1 MNWFTRLIG
10 PSAEPAAAAPAS
22 AAPVEPTLAPAVS
35 NAITADS
42 SDRQAMS
49 ELFNFTLSTPGAAPV
64 TDRTAM
70 QVGTVFAC
78 LSKLSGAITQLP
90 IHHYRK
96 DMATGDRERV
106 VNSALWTMLN
116 ESPSDA
122 WTAASWKEWIV
133 QCVHLRGDQ
142 CTQILRHPS
151 GNIIGFKVHHPDWVS
166 IERLEGRL
174 RYNCIDQDTG
184 RAYGVDQDDMLHFT
198 GYGFDG
204 VRSMSAIR
212 HAARQAISNA
222 LDAASFSGRT
232 MRGGGVPKIALSYPG
247 DLGKGGAKELRD
259 SYAETYGPGSSTT
272 TLPLVLTH
280 GGDVKTLSIS
290 PVDLELLA
298 MRKYESSDICNIL
311 GVPPIIIGDSEKT
324 SAWGSGIE
332 EIKLAFTTFTITPHI
347 TRWGEEL
354 NRKLFRRNGQ
364 FVEFEM
370 DALLRGNSKSQ
381 AEFFRAALGGP
392 GTGDGWMTVNEV
404 RALKNLPPV
413 TGGNVVFK
421 AVAKPA
427 AAAAATTES
436 PAP

>member
-49 ELFNFTLSTPGAAPV
+49 ELFNFNLSTPGAAPV

-96 DMATGDRERV
+96 DMATGARERV

-116 ESPSDA
+116 ESPSAA

-133 QCVHLRGDQ
+133 QSVHLRGDQ
-142 CTQILRHPS
+142 CTEILRDRW
-151 GNIIGFKVHHPDWVS
+151 GNITGLKVHHPDWVS
-166 IERLEGRL
+166 IERIDSRL
-174 RYNCIDQDTG
+174 RYHCIDPDTG

-212 HAARQAISNA
+212 YAARQAISNA
-222 LDAASFSGRT
+222 LDAGSFSGRT

-247 DLGKGGAKELRD
+247 ELVKGGAKELRD

-272 TLPLVLTH
+272 ALPLVLTH

-298 MRKYESSDICNIL
+298 MRKHESSDICNII

-413 TGGNVVFK
+413 AGGNVIFK

-427 AAAAATTES
+427 AAPTTES